1 MPRSPQT
8 CLFPA
13 HVPSGEL
20 SCASACA
27 MPITPTWSP
36 CLSGNVPSDERTTA
50 AYHSHLVEQ
59 GQHLQ
64 PAALMTSLNDIGAE
78 KLAVGRST
86 WRLSPDDP
94 LQPYLVDFLA
104 AGAAPALWASGWDAA
119 AWRAS
124 VLRRGATVVVD
135 NLDLLYRLPTHC
147 ILHTTYYILHTTY
160 YILHTAYYILHTTH
174 YILGSPVHAP
184 CRYILLAT
192 YYLLLTTYYF
202 LLTTFY
208 LLLTTYY

>member
-1 MPRSPQT
+1 
-8 CLFPA
+8 
-13 HVPSGEL
+13 
-20 SCASACA
+20 

-174 YILGSPVHAP
+174 YILHTTYYTLHTTYYTLHTRISRTGSMPLHT
-184 CRYILLAT
+184 T
-192 YYLLLTTYYF
+192 YYLLLTTH
-202 LLTTFY
+202 Y
-208 LLLTTYY
+208 LLLTTYYELLTMNYLL